1 MLWEFL
7 QVLYMEVQLLRDQAI
22 YTDLVGSSIEVRDGS
37 VVAIVSTFFR
47 DEAENNVSYMY
58 PPYAV

>member
-1 MLWEFL
+1 MLREFL

-58 PPYAV
+58 PPCAV

>member
-1 MLWEFL
+1 
-7 QVLYMEVQLLRDQAI
+7 MEVQLLRDQAI

-58 PPYAV
+58 PPCAV

>member
-1 MLWEFL
+1 VLWEFL
-7 QVLYMEVQLLRDQAI
+7 QVLYMEVQLLRDQSI

>member
-7 QVLYMEVQLLRDQAI
+7 QVLYMEVQLLRDQSI